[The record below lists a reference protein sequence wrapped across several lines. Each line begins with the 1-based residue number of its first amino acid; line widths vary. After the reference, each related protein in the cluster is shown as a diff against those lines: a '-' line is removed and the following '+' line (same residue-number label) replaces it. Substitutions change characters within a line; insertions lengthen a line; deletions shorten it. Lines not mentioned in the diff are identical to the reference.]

1 MLTND
6 EIKFIREQV
15 QELAERDHERLE
27 QLRAEIR
34 GLRDQVRP
42 IRPRTTTTV
51 ALVATDAG
59 EHPIAFDPH
68 LFYVFRVVDSSG
80 QVLFRDVLTHW
91 MDVRALNERHFDG
104 RGDPQTPLGRLM
116 AAVGVP
122 VLWELSPMIPD
133 PSTPLERRN
142 RRWLR
147 DYRDLGEWAALYNF
161 LTDPH
166 QTFATHTLIV
176 RDGFLRSKLFARH
189 PHHGYLF
196 AKMWERIGGAVG
208 RHREI
213 GRRIYVVGIAKR
225 SRVLDRYRMA
235 MFLEG
240 VMMQRGPCY
249 VRIPEEL
256 ERRVYRWAEFA
267 PGEEEEEGESRKFVA
282 GAMFLVRFGSSPYD
296 PIWAVDIWE
305 EHVKRGEV
313 DEILGF
319 LLGDAQAGFPRPF
332 YPLCLQQAHERA
344 HLAGLDAEQLQ
355 DLILEAI
362 QQPLPPAQRQAL
374 EAFRIFAGGGREV
387 GHDAV

>member
-1 MLTND
+1 MD
-6 EIKFIREQV
+6 EDVEFIRERV
-15 QELAERDHERLE
+15 RELAERDREQLE
-27 QLRAEIR
+27 QLRVEVR
-34 GLRDQVRP
+34 GLRDRVRH
-42 IRPRTTTTV
+42 IRPRTTTTI

-59 EHPIAFDPH
+59 EHLIAFDPH
-68 LFYVFRVVDSSG
+68 LFYVLRVVDSFG
-80 QVLFRDVLTHW
+80 QVLFRDVLTHG
-91 MDVRALNERHFDG
+91 MDLQALNQRHFDE
-104 RGDPQTPLGRLM
+104 RGAPQTPLGRLM
-116 AAVGVP
+116 TDLGVST
-122 VLWELSPMIPD
+122 LWELSPMIPD
-133 PSTPLERRN
+133 PHTPPDRRN
-142 RRWLR
+142 RRWLQ

-161 LTDPH
+161 LTDPR

-189 PHHGYLF
+189 PQHGYLF
-196 AKMWERIGGAVG
+196 ARMWERIRVAVE

-240 VMMQRGPCY
+240 VMMQPGPCY

-305 EHVKRGEV
+305 EHVNRREV

-344 HLAGLDAEQLQ
+344 HLAGLDAERLQ
-355 DLILEAI
+355 DLILEAVR
-362 QQPLPPAQRQAL
+362 QPLPPAQRQAL

-387 GHDAV
+387 GYGTV